1 MNDAAIHG
9 VDPRLLYGLHGILT
23 KSRSGRES
31 VNFRSAAFLPGLT
44 LQNAGVA
51 HLEIKNRRG
60 TSMPWQRLGF
70 SGQFLH
76 KPFFCP
82 V

>member
-9 VDPRLLYGLHGILT
+9 VDLRLLYGLRGILT

-51 HLEIKNRRG
+51 RLEIKNEKERR
-60 TSMPWQRLGF
+60 SVAPIGF
-70 SGQFLH
+70 FPSI
-76 KPFFCP
+76 PA
-82 V
+82 